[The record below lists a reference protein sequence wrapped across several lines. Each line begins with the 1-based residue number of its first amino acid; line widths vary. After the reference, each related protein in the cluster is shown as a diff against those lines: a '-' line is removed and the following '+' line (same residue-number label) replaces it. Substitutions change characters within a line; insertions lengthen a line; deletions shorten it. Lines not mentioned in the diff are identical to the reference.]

1 MRAPGKSVD
10 CGSWEQTMSTT
21 EKVSAAE
28 LADLPLFAGLDQ
40 ADLESLSGQA
50 VRRILADGET
60 LVDMGAPISE
70 VHWLT
75 KGQVALRVRHEHRWV
90 LVSTLHAGDM
100 LGWSAL
106 REDPTALSTARAIGP
121 AVLVSVQADGLLALL
136 TGGSARSRMLLRRL
150 FGTATH
156 HLDESRAQ
164 LLQLGHEGVIS
175 AG

>member
-1 MRAPGKSVD
+1 
-10 CGSWEQTMSTT
+10 MSTT
-21 EKVSAAE
+21 EKVSTAE

-40 ADLESLSGQA
+40 TDLESLSNKA

-60 LVDMGAPISE
+60 LVEMGAPISE

-75 KGQVALRVRHEHRWV
+75 KGQLALRVRHEHRWV

-106 REDPTALSTARAIGP
+106 REDPTALSSARAIGP

-136 TGGSARSRMLLRRL
+136 TGGSAKSEMLLRRL

-164 LLQLGHEGVIS
+164 LLQLGREGVIS

>member
-1 MRAPGKSVD
+1 
-10 CGSWEQTMSTT
+10 MSTT

-50 VRRILADGET
+50 MRRILADGET
-60 LVDMGAPISE
+60 LVDMGVPISE

-136 TGGSARSRMLLRRL
+136 TGGSAKSKMLLRRL

>member
-1 MRAPGKSVD
+1 MA
-10 CGSWEQTMSTT
+10 SWEQTMSTT
-21 EKVSAAE
+21 ERVSAAE

-100 LGWSAL
+100 LGWSAM

-136 TGGSARSRMLLRRL
+136 SGGSAKSKMLLRRL

-164 LLQLGHEGVIS
+164 LLQLGREGVIS